1 MEIRGLRV
9 LVIGPAQPGDMAWFI
24 ANALKRLGADVTV
37 FDSRRLVRWG
47 AKGDVGRIVE
57 RLAIGPRTTKWAISK
72 ILQRAAATVDLVLT
86 VKGDHLLYEDVAQ
99 IAMRIPI
106 VNWYSDHPVLDQVH
120 DMAGAYTLFCP
131 KDTWSV
137 ERLRESGL
145 TNVMLLPH
153 CSDPELLGPRGKVR
167 PEYDVSVVGT
177 LYPYRH
183 RWVRR
188 AMEHDLSVAVWGG
201 RVGAHRSAAQSGVAL
216 WGPTAFGEPYGR
228 ALRSGRLVL
237 NTQHPNDIVGGN
249 QRLYDAAAAGV
260 AQITEMREDSLSAFE
275 PQSEMLVFR
284 SAEEFDDRVRLARS
298 DPWLLRDISARAYQR
313 VRDEHTYEH
322 RLRSIAQAL

>member
-9 LVIGPAQPGDMAWFI
+9 LVNGPAQPGDMAWFT
-24 ANALKRLGADVTV
+24 ANAFKRLGADVTV

-47 AKGDVGRIVE
+47 AKGEMGRVVE
-57 RLAIGPRTTKWAISK
+57 RLAVGPKTMERAISRV
-72 ILQRAAATVDLVLT
+72 LQRAAATVDFVLT
-86 VKGDHLLYEDVAQ
+86 VRGDYLLNEDVTK
-99 IAMRIPI
+99 IATRIPI
-106 VNWYSDHPVLDQVH
+106 VNWYPDHPVLDQVH

-153 CSDPELLGPRGKVR
+153 GSDPEVLGPRAKAK

-177 LYPYRH
+177 LYPYRR

-188 AMEHDLSVAVWGG
+188 ATEHDLSIAVWGG
-201 RVGAHRSAAQSGVAL
+201 RVGAHRSAALSGVAF

-260 AQITEMREDSLSAFE
+260 AQITEMRRDSLRAFE
-275 PQSEMLVFR
+275 PQSEMLAFR
-284 SAEEFDDRVRLARS
+284 SAEEFDDMVRLARS
-298 DPWLLRDISARAYQR
+298 DPVLLRDISARAYER

-322 RLRSIAQAL
+322 RLRSLARAL